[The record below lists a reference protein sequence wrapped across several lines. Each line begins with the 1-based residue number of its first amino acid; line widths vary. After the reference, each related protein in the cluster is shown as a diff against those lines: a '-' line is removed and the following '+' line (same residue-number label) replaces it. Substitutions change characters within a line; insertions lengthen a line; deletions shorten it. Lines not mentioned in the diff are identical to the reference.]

1 MTMKNRDVFYKD
13 PLSWHLL
20 NEGVS
25 SNNDSGNKEADLKT
39 LRYELETF
47 VCEGEYK
54 SGLIKILQGF
64 VQNFGQEQAGAW
76 VSGFYGS
83 GKSHLVKVLRYLW
96 TDHKFSDG
104 TTARNIATLPAEVT
118 DLLKE
123 LSTLGTQHGGLHSA
137 GGTLKAQAGDV
148 RERVLGIIFQSVGLP
163 EKISTA
169 RLMLDLRDE
178 GTLESVEDHIR
189 KAGKDPEKEFAKIYT
204 SAEFHKAYLD
214 THPHL
219 GDTKAVAAAMLAQY
233 PAKQAEV
240 SIDDMISL
248 VRRALQRDG
257 KIPCTVLVLDEI
269 QQFINNDPKL
279 SNDVQEVAEA
289 IQKQLDGRVML
300 VGTGQSALS
309 ETPSLQ
315 RLMGRFPNKTHLK
328 DNDVENVVR
337 TVVLRKKPDKQK
349 DIEKVVN
356 SNVGEISRQL
366 KSTKIASRNEDA
378 ESYVADYPLLPV
390 RRRFWENVLHSIDHS
405 GTLAQMRNQLRVTH
419 EACKAVADL
428 PLGSVIPADFI
439 YDQLTTE
446 MLMSNELQRR
456 FQEIIEE
463 QKKKT
468 DGELRARI
476 CATVFLINKL
486 RNQGSDQGV
495 RATAEH
501 IGDLLTTDLK
511 DSPAV
516 ISKKVPELLTALAS
530 EGVLM
535 FVDDEYRLQTT
546 VGAEWET
553 EYRRRFATISNS
565 EAQIAAQRGQLLAK
579 AISDDL
585 TGLKLLH
592 GQAKERRTVTVH
604 HRADAPPPSDGLTV
618 WVRDGFTEVEQ
629 SIIQHIQ
636 GRDTSD
642 PTVHVFIPK
651 TKAQELKTAI
661 AASMAA
667 EQTINSKGTPTSQEG
682 TEALAGMKTRLHH
695 EQSKVDNALAGVLSG
710 ARVFLSGGAE
720 QPVITLKE
728 AVQAACDSSLATL
741 YPKFTIGDSANWGLV
756 WKKAKEGNAGAL
768 QVVGHAGDAD
778 KHPVTTELLR
788 FIGPGKKASDIYAK
802 FTGSPYGW
810 PKECLDACLAVL
822 LESGHLAAKLN
833 GQPIGLS
840 QLDQRKIYQADYRVQ
855 HPVLGAAQKL
865 RVKKLFKEVG
875 HPFSPGEEDIAATS
889 FVATMRSLADR
900 AGGEAPAPDKPA
912 SPLIIEIEGLSGND
926 LLFKLHEEA
935 DALTKLA
942 NDWKS
947 LGDNIV
953 ARQPAF
959 ERTKKLLAYAEA
971 AGIPGAKDE
980 RVALDA
986 VVKNRALL
994 KDPDPVAPIGKNL
1007 GKELRA
1013 ALSET
1018 HQQYEKTLKQE
1029 IDRLAAQPV
1038 WSSLADE
1045 KKKTLL
1051 ANAGAVA
1058 KSAPATGT
1066 DDELLSALQGADL
1079 SAWKTQIDAIP
1090 TRVAS
1095 ALSVAIA
1102 EAEPKAK
1109 RVTLPPATIKNE
1121 ADLKQWL
1128 SKAEDAI
1135 KATLKDGPAIV

>member
-1 MTMKNRDVFYKD
+1 MTMKNRDVFHKD
-13 PLSWHLL
+13 PLSWHLV

-25 SNNDSGNKEADLKT
+25 SNNENREADLKT

-54 SGLIKILQGF
+54 SGLIKILQAF

-83 GKSHLVKVLRYLW
+83 GKSHLVKVLRYVW

-104 TTARNIATLPAEVT
+104 TAARNIATLPAEVT

-123 LSTLGTQHGGLHSA
+123 LSTLGKQHGGLHSA

-178 GTLESVEDHIR
+178 GTLEGIEEHIR
-189 KAGKDPEKEFAKIYT
+189 KAGKEPDKEFAKIYT
-204 SAEFHKAYLD
+204 SAEFHKAYLH
-214 THPHL
+214 THSNL

-233 PAKQAEV
+233 PAKQTEV
-240 SIDDMISL
+240 SIEDMVSL
-248 VRRALQRDG
+248 IRRALHREG
-257 KIPCTVLVLDEI
+257 KLPCTVIVLDEI

-337 TVVLRKKPDKQK
+337 TVVLRKKPDKHK
-349 DIEKVVN
+349 DIEKVVAN
-356 SNVGEISRQL
+356 HEGEISRQL
-366 KSTKIASRNEDA
+366 KSTKIASRNEDS
-378 ESYVADYPLLPV
+378 ECYVADYPLLPV

-419 EACKAVADL
+419 EACKAVADQ
-428 PLGSVIPADFI
+428 PLGSVIPGDFI

-446 MLMSNELQRR
+446 MLQSNELQRR
-456 FQEIIEE
+456 FQEIIED

-476 CATVFLINKL
+476 CSTVFLINKL

-511 DSPAV
+511 ESPA
-516 ISKKVPELLTALAS
+516 IIAKKVPELLTALAT

-546 VGAEWET
+546 VGAEWEN
-553 EYRRRFATISNS
+553 EYRRRLTTISNND
-565 EAQIAAQRGQLLAK
+565 AQIAAQRSQLLSK
-579 AISDDL
+579 AIREDL
-585 TGLKLLH
+585 VGFKLLH
-592 GQAKERRTVTVH
+592 GQAKEKRTVSVH
-604 HRADAPPPSDGLTV
+604 HGADAPPPTDGLTV
-618 WVRDGFTEVEQ
+618 WVRDGFTENEQ
-629 SIIQHIQ
+629 AIIQHIQ

-642 PTVHVFIPK
+642 PTVHVLVPK
-651 TKAQELKTAI
+651 SKAQELKSSI
-661 AASMAA
+661 ASSLAA
-667 EQTINSKGTPTSQEG
+667 EETINSKGTPTTQEG

-695 EQSKVDNALAGVLSG
+695 EQGKVDGALAGVLGG

-720 QPVITLKE
+720 QSVITLKE
-728 AVQAACDSSLATL
+728 AVQEACHSSLATL
-741 YPKFTIGDSANWGLV
+741 YPKFSIGDSANWGSV
-756 WKKAKEGNAGAL
+756 WTKAKEGNAGAL

-778 KHPVTTELLR
+778 KHPVTAELLR
-788 FIGPGKKASDIYAK
+788 FIGPGKKASDIYEK
-802 FTGSPYGW
+802 FKGSPYGW

-840 QLDQRKIYQADYRVQ
+840 QLDQRKIYQADYRIQ

-875 HPFSPGEEDIAATS
+875 HPFPAGEVDIAAAS
-889 FVATMRSLADR
+889 FAATMRGLADR
-900 AGGEAPAPDKPA
+900 AGGDPPDPEKPN
-912 SPLIIEIEGLSGND
+912 SPLIIEIEGLGGND

-942 NDWKS
+942 NDWKA
-947 LGDNIV
+947 LAEKIV
-953 ARQPAF
+953 ARKPAF
-959 ERTKKLLAYAEA
+959 ERAKQLLAYAEA
-971 AGIPGAKDE
+971 AGASVAE
-980 RVALDA
+980 TQRVALDS
-986 VVKNRALL
+986 VIKNRALL
-994 KDPDPVAPIGKNL
+994 TDPDPVAPISKDL
-1007 GKELRA
+1007 GKALRTSLTDAQKHYEDVLSKEIGKLESQPVWA
-1013 ALSET
+1013 ALS
-1018 HQQYEKTLKQE
+1018 K
-1029 IDRLAAQPV
+1029 
-1038 WSSLADE
+1038 E
-1045 KKKTLL
+1045 KKSALL
-1051 ANAGAVA
+1051 ASSGVVS
-1058 KSAPATGT
+1058 KPAASTGT
-1066 DDELLSALQGADL
+1066 DEELLSALQAADL
-1079 SAWKTQIDAIP
+1079 SSWKTQTDAVP
-1090 TRVAS
+1090 TRVLA
-1095 ALSVAIA
+1095 ALSAAIA

-1109 RVTLPPATIKNE
+1109 RVSLPPATIKTE
-1121 ADLKQWL
+1121 AELKEWL
-1128 SKAEDAI
+1128 TKAEAAI

>member
-1 MTMKNRDVFYKD
+1 MTMKNRDVFHKD

-25 SNNDSGNKEADLKT
+25 SNNENREEDLKT
-39 LRYELETF
+39 LRYEIETF

-54 SGLIKILQGF
+54 TGLVKILNGF
-64 VQNFGQEQAGAW
+64 IGSFKDGKEPAGAW
-76 VSGFYGS
+76 ISGFYGS

-104 TTARNIATLPAEVT
+104 TTARNNATLPVEVT
-118 DLLKE
+118 ELLVE
-123 LSTLGTQHGGLHSA
+123 LTTLGKQHGGLHSA

-163 EKISTA
+163 EKISIA
-169 RLMLDLRDE
+169 RLVLDLRDE
-178 GTLESVEDHIR
+178 GTLEVVEEHIR
-189 KAGKDPEKEFAKIYT
+189 KAGKDPGKEFAKIYT
-204 SAEFHKAYLD
+204 SAEFHKAYLE
-214 THPHL
+214 THPNL

-233 PAKQAEV
+233 PARQTEV
-240 SIDDMISL
+240 SIDDMVSL
-248 VRRALQRDG
+248 IRRALQRDG

-289 IQKQLDGRVML
+289 IQKMLDGRVML

-315 RLMGRFPNKTHLK
+315 KLMGRFPNKTHLK

-349 DIEKVVN
+349 DIEKVITN
-356 SNVGEISRQL
+356 HAGEISRQL
-366 KSTKIASRNEDA
+366 KSTKIASRNEDTD
-378 ESYVADYPLLPV
+378 SYVADYPLLPV

-419 EACKAVADL
+419 EACKAVADM

-516 ISKKVPELLTALAS
+516 IAKKVPELLTALAS

-546 VGAEWET
+546 VGAEWEN
-553 EYRRRFATISNS
+553 EYRRSFATITNS
-565 EAQIAAQRGQLLAK
+565 ETQIAAQRGQLLAK

-585 TGLKLLH
+585 NGIKLLH
-592 GQAKERRTVTVH
+592 GQAKEKRAVAVH
-604 HRADAPPPSDGLTV
+604 HGADAPTPSDGLTV
-618 WVRDGFTEVEQ
+618 WVRDGFTEIEQ

-636 GRDTSD
+636 GCDTSD
-642 PTVHVFIPK
+642 PTVHVLIPK
-651 TKAQELKTAI
+651 TKTQELKTAI

-667 EQTINSKGTPTSQEG
+667 EQTINSKGTPTTQEG

-695 EQSKVDNALAGVLSG
+695 EQGKVDNALASVLSG

-741 YPKFTIGDSANWGLV
+741 YPKFTIGDSANWGSV
-756 WKKAKEGNAGAL
+756 WKKAKEGNADAL
-768 QVVGHAGDAD
+768 KVVGHAGDAD
-778 KHPVTTELLR
+778 KHPVTTELVR

-833 GQPIGLS
+833 GQSIGLS
-840 QLDQRKIYQADYRVQ
+840 QLDQRKIYQADYRIQ

-865 RVKKLFKEVG
+865 RVKRLFKDVG
-875 HPFSPGEEDIAATS
+875 HPFSPGEEDIAAAS
-889 FVATMRSLADR
+889 FAITMRGLADR
-900 AGGEAPAPDKPA
+900 AGGEPPSPEKPA
-912 SPLIIEIEGLSGND
+912 SPLIIEIEGLRGND

-935 DALTKLA
+935 EALTKLA

-953 ARQPAF
+953 ARLPAV
-959 ERTKKLLAYAEA
+959 ERTKRLLAYGEV
-971 AGIPGAKDE
+971 AGLPGIEDQRSAF
-980 RVALDA
+980 DA
-986 VVKNRALL
+986 VINNRGLL
-994 KDPDPVAPIGKNL
+994 NDPDPVAPINKDL
-1007 GKELRA
+1007 GKALRN

-1038 WSSLADE
+1038 WSSLADD
-1045 KKKTLL
+1045 KKKAML
-1051 ANAGAVA
+1051 AVAGAVA
-1058 KSAPATGT
+1058 RAIPATGT
-1066 DDELLSALQGADL
+1066 DDELLSALQSADL
-1079 SAWKTQIDAIP
+1079 AAWKTQIDAIP
-1090 TRVAS
+1090 TRVS
-1095 ALSVAIA
+1095 AALAAAIA

-1109 RVTLPPATIKNE
+1109 RVSLPPATIKNE
-1121 ADLKQWL
+1121 AELKDWL
-1128 SKAEDAI
+1128 SKAEAAI
-1135 KATLKDGPAIV
+1135 KATMKDGPAIV

>member
-1 MTMKNRDVFYKD
+1 MTMKNRDVFHKD

-25 SNNDSGNKEADLKT
+25 SNNENKEADLKT

-54 SGLIKILQGF
+54 AGLIKIIQAF

-123 LSTLGTQHGGLHSA
+123 LSTLGRQHGGLHSA

-163 EKISTA
+163 DKISTA

-178 GTLESVEDHIR
+178 GTLETIEEHIR

-204 SAEFHKAYLD
+204 SADFHRAYLH
-214 THPHL
+214 THSNL

-233 PAKQAEV
+233 PAKQTEV
-240 SIDDMISL
+240 SIDDMIGL
-248 VRRALQRDG
+248 IRRALQRDG

-309 ETPSLQ
+309 ETPALQ

-349 DIEKVVN
+349 DIEKVLT
-356 SNVGEISRQL
+356 SHAGEISRQL

-378 ESYVADYPLLPV
+378 DAYVADYPLLPV

-446 MLMSNELQRR
+446 MLQSNELQRR
-456 FQEIIEE
+456 FQEIIED

-468 DGELRARI
+468 DGDLRARI
-476 CATVFLINKL
+476 CSTVFLINKL
-486 RNQGSDQGV
+486 RNHGSDQGV

-501 IGDLLTTDLK
+501 IGDLLSGDLK
-511 DSPAV
+511 DSPPIFA
-516 ISKKVPELLTALAS
+516 KKVPELLTALAS

-546 VGAEWET
+546 VGAEWEN
-553 EYRRRFATISNS
+553 EYRRSLTAISNND
-565 EAQIAAQRGQLLAK
+565 AQIASQRGQLLAK
-579 AISDDL
+579 AIRDDL
-585 TGLKLLH
+585 VGLKLLH
-592 GQAKERRTVTVH
+592 GQAKEKRTVSVH
-604 HRADAPPPSDGLTV
+604 HGADVPPPFDGLTV
-618 WVRDGFTEVEQ
+618 WVRDGFTENEQ
-629 SIIQHIQ
+629 AIIQHIQ

-642 PTVHVFIPK
+642 PTVHVLIQK
-651 TKAQELKTAI
+651 SKAQELKSAI

-667 EQTINSKGTPTSQEG
+667 EQTINSKGSPTTQEG

-695 EQSKVDNALAGVLSG
+695 EQGKVDNALAAVLGG

-720 QPVITLKE
+720 QAVITLKE
-728 AVQAACDSSLATL
+728 AVQAACESSLSTL
-741 YPKFTIGDSANWGLV
+741 YPKFATADSANWGSV
-756 WKKAKEGNAGAL
+756 WKKAKDGNAGAL

-778 KHPVTTELLR
+778 KHPVTAELVR
-788 FIGPGKKASDIYAK
+788 FIGPGKKASDIYEH
-802 FTGSPYGW
+802 FTTSPYGW

-855 HPVLGAAQKL
+855 HPVLTASQKL
-865 RVKKLFKEVG
+865 RVKKLFKDVG
-875 HPFSPGEEDIAATS
+875 HPFLPGEENVAATG
-889 FVATMRSLADR
+889 FVSTMRGLADR
-900 AGGEAPAPDKPA
+900 AGGEPPAPEKPN
-912 SPLIIEIEGLSGND
+912 SPLIIEIDGLGGND

-942 NDWKS
+942 NDWKTIA
-947 LGDNIV
+947 DNIT

-971 AGIPGAKDE
+971 AGVHGAE
-980 RVALDA
+980 AQRTALDS
-986 VVKNRALL
+986 VVKNRGLL
-994 KDPDPVAPIGKNL
+994 VDPDPVAPICKELGKGLRSSLTDAHKHYEDVLAKEIGKLDSQPVWAAL
-1007 GKELRA
+1007 GKE
-1013 ALSET
+1013 
-1018 HQQYEKTLKQE
+1018 
-1029 IDRLAAQPV
+1029 
-1038 WSSLADE
+1038 
-1045 KKKTLL
+1045 KKSALL
-1051 ANAGAVA
+1051 ASSGAIIRPA
-1058 KSAPATGT
+1058 AATGT
-1066 DDELLSALQGADL
+1066 DEELLSALQAADL
-1079 SAWKTQIDAIP
+1079 SSWKTQTDAVP
-1090 TRVAS
+1090 TRAAA
-1095 ALSVAIA
+1095 ALSAAIA

-1109 RVTLPPATIKNE
+1109 RVSLPPATIKTD
-1121 ADLKQWL
+1121 ADLKEWL
-1128 SKAEDAI
+1128 TKAEAAI